1 MSDFPR
7 GNLPD
12 ISFAA
17 KTVAEV
23 EAEII
28 NGYESIAQRTLAS
41 GDPIRLFLESIAAII
56 VNQRSIIDFAAK
68 QNLLSY
74 AQDIYIDYIGE
85 LVGVTRLAAKAAIT
99 TLQFRLSQAQSG
111 VYTVAA
117 GTRVNAGELDFTT
130 TEVLEIPAGQLTG
143 DVIAQCTTAGAEGNN
158 LLPGQINTLVTPLP
172 YIQSVTNT
180 TTSSGGAD
188 IESDE
193 ALVERI
199 RLAPASFSVAG
210 PRDAYVYWALT
221 ANQAIIDVGVS
232 SPSPG
237 VVDVRPLLEEGE
249 IPGTDILDQVSEV
262 LSADDVRPLTDQV
275 NVLAPVA
282 SNYNIDLEY
291 WISSDDAN
299 RITTIQN
306 AVTQAVNDYVL
317 WQKTKIGR
325 DINPDELLSRI
336 KQAGAKRATITAPV
350 FTTLNDTQVAQEGT
364 VTVTYQGT
372 ENG

>member
-7 GNLPD
+7 GSLPE

-28 NGYESIAQRTLAS
+28 TGYESVAARTLAA
-41 GDPIRLFLESIAAII
+41 GDPIRVFLESVAAII
-56 VNQRSIIDFAAK
+56 VNQRNIIDFAAK

-85 LVGVTRLAAKAAIT
+85 LVGVTRLPAKAAVV
-99 TLQFRLSQAQSG
+99 TLQFKLSQAQAS

-117 GTRVNAGELDFTT
+117 GTRVNAGTLEFST
-130 TEVLEIPAGQLTG
+130 TEVLQIQAGNLTG
-143 DVIAQCTTAGAEGNN
+143 SVTGQCTTPGAVGNN

-172 YIQSVTNT
+172 YIESVTNT
-180 TTSSGGAD
+180 NTSSGGAD
-188 IESDE
+188 VESDE

-210 PRDAYVYWALT
+210 PRDAYVYWALS

-237 VVDVRPLLEEGE
+237 VVDVRPLLEDGA
-249 IPGTDILDQVSEV
+249 IPGTEILDQVDEV

-275 NVLAPVA
+275 NVLAPAAV
-282 SNYNIDLEY
+282 NYNIDLDY
-291 WISSDDAN
+291 WISADDAN
-299 RITTIQN
+299 RITTIQ
-306 AVTQAVNDYVL
+306 ADVAQSVNDFIL

-336 KQAGAKRATITAPV
+336 KQAGAKRVTIREPL
-350 FTTLNDTQVAQEGT
+350 FTVLDDTQVAQDGT
-364 VTVTYQGT
+364 VTTNYQGT

>member
-12 ISFAA
+12 ITFAA

-23 EAEII
+23 ETDII
-28 NGYESIAQRTLAS
+28 TGYESVANRTLAD
-41 GDPIRLFLESIAAII
+41 GDPVRLFLESIAAVI
-56 VNQRSIIDFAAK
+56 VNQRNIIDFAAK

-85 LVGVTRLAAKAAIT
+85 LVGVTRLEANAAIT
-99 TLQFRLSQAQSG
+99 TLQFRLSQAQAG

-117 GTRVNAGELDFTT
+117 GTRVNAGELEFTT
-130 TEVLEIPAGQLTG
+130 TEVLEIPAGQVTG
-143 DVIAQCTTAGAEGNN
+143 NVTAQCTTAGAIGNN

-172 YIQSVTNT
+172 YVQSVTNT

-237 VVDVRPLLEEGE
+237 VVDIRPLLENGE
-249 IPGTDILDQVSEV
+249 IPGTDVLDQVSDT
-262 LSADDVRPLTDQV
+262 LSADDVRPLTDQL

-282 SNYNIDLEY
+282 LSYNIDLDY
-291 WISSDDAN
+291 WISGDDAN

-306 AVTQAVNDYVL
+306 AVTNAVNDFVT

-336 KQAGAKRATITAPV
+336 KQAGAKRAIITAPV
-350 FTTLNDTQVAQEGT
+350 FTTLDDTQVAQEGT
-364 VTVTYQGT
+364 VTVNYQGT

>member
-23 EAEII
+23 ETGII
-28 NGYESIAQRTLAS
+28 TGYESVAERTLAD

-56 VNQRSIIDFAAK
+56 VNQRNIIDFAAK

-85 LVGVTRLAAKAAIT
+85 LVGVTRLAANAAIT
-99 TLQFRLSQAQSG
+99 TLQFRLSQAQAG

-117 GTRVNAGELDFTT
+117 GTRVNAGELEFST

-143 DVIAQCTTAGAEGNN
+143 DVTAECTTAGDIGNN

-180 TTSSGGAD
+180 TTSSGGSD

-210 PRDAYVYWALT
+210 PRDAYVFWALT

-237 VVDVRPLLEEGE
+237 VVDIRPLLEDGE
-249 IPGTDILDQVSEV
+249 IPGTDILDQVDEA

-282 SNYNIDLEY
+282 SNYNIDFDY
-291 WISSDDAN
+291 WISADDAN

-325 DINPDELLSRI
+325 DINPDELLSRV
-336 KQAGAKRATITAPV
+336 KQAGAKRVAITAPV
-350 FTTLNDTQVAQEGT
+350 FTTLDDTEVAQDGT
-364 VTVTYQGT
+364 VTVNYQGT